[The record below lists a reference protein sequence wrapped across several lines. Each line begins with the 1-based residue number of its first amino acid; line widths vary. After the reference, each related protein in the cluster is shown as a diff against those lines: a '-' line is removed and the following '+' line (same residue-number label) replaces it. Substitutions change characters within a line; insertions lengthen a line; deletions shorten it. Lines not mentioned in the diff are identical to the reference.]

1 VISNDV
7 IVELE
12 VISQSHVSVRH
23 LLILKVV
30 EPHCD
35 KERTLRVRRIVEDSI
50 LGVVG

>member
-1 VISNDV
+1 MIM
-7 IVELE
+7 ELE
-12 VISQSHVSVRH
+12 VMSQGHAPVRRH
-23 LLILKVV
+23 TVPKVV